1 MFPFVLSILFSD
13 WIWVDQTE
21 KISMGLEL
29 IPFCHFESPEYPG
42 LHKLVFFDMDLDGD
56 EDMLEW
62 LHTPDSVRLH
72 AYENKL
78 NPNGRLWE
86 LNNEL
91 LLGVDIDANLIGS
104 MGAGDANADSRDELV
119 IVTASGNQLTINAYE
134 NEGQPGEPLWVESNL
149 LFSNLSSD
157 SMARE
162 PDFADIDHDGDQDMV
177 GLFKLDSSYYP
188 FLCLWWNKGT
198 PKKPEWEIDT
208 SYFDGDRWE
217 DIGNPCWIDW
227 GSDGIWDI
235 VLTTQTG
242 LADPPPM
249 PWAIGVIHNY
259 GSSASPL
266 WEPLTILNRNQM
278 DAMALIDWNQDGV
291 EDIVFPGDEFDGGY
305 HYVPGKSPLDT
316 TSYDFAHHIV
326 WGGIMAD
333 YPATADFNGDK
344 VPEITVTEQEHH
356 MWGITQQTHHYW
368 SHVRT
373 YAAIDQGTIQWKL
386 IDENCWG
393 YYTSVCFGLKP
404 TPPATDSSETI
415 MQYVDFGN
423 DKILDYVKNVK
434 YASESDTTGFSRLYR
449 NQGTKTEPA
458 WVADSTALSSLPP
471 LFPACFL
478 DVDGDGDKDVI
489 GVPLGDS
496 FPKGFLNMSSD
507 KSPHYAEYA
516 PLVSGLENVKPT
528 YFAAGDI
535 TDDDLSLAD
544 LALGIKEENI
554 TAFFNT
560 GQSNPRWHK
569 HEEVFKNLGISGNPS
584 LCDADADGDLDL
596 YVASGGTLH
605 YYNNQSTGA
614 IVEKPDGPS
623 ELLATHIGRN
633 VELRFSADSR
643 IDAGARLFLY
653 NAAGQRVAELA
664 PKIEANTL
672 LFSIC
677 GDVEGPGVYF
687 YRIVIGRD
695 SYKGKVVLY

>member
-1 MFPFVLSILFSD
+1 MFLFVLSILFSD

-21 KISMGLEL
+21 KISMGLTSYPQYL
-29 IPFCHFESPEYPG
+29 WIGPEG
-42 LHKLVFFDMDLDGD
+42 TREDIVFSDLDMDGD
-56 EDMLEW
+56 EDMLRLRIEGW
-62 LHTPDSVRLH
+62 QSSLEAFENILTPSGRSW
-72 AYENKL
+72 KS
-78 NPNGRLWE
+78 NPALIDGIDASASHGSLGVGD
-86 LNNEL
+86 LNNDGRE
-91 LLGVDIDANLIGS
+91 
-104 MGAGDANADSRDELV
+104 ELV
-119 IVTASGNQLTINAYE
+119 MVSGTAKAYV
-134 NEGQPGEPLWVESNL
+134 NTGEPGHPCWEYKASLM
-149 LFSNLSSD
+149 D
-157 SMARE
+157 SLNIGD
-162 PDFADIDHDGDQDMV
+162 PDFADVDADGDLDMLTS
-177 GLFKLDSSYYP
+177 GP
-188 FLCLWWNKGT
+188 RMWWNKGSKT
-198 PKKPEWEIDT
+198 NPQWEIDT
-208 SYFDGDRWE
+208 AYFQ
-217 DIGNPCWIDW
+217 DIPYHAIEQPTWIDW
-227 GSDGIWDI
+227 DQDGVWDFF
-235 VLTTQTG
+235 TTGQTG
-242 LADPPPM
+242 MADPPPM
-249 PWAIGVIHNY
+249 PGAIILHHNI
-259 GSSASPL
+259 GTATNPL
-266 WEPLTILNRNQM
+266 WEDEDISKGWYIPGCV
-278 DAMALIDWNQDGV
+278 ALCDWNEDGV
-291 EDIVFPGDEFDGGY
+291 VDFLFQGNEYEDGY
-305 HYVPGKSPLDT
+305 QYYPGKLTDEGL
-316 TSYDFAHHIV
+316 SYDFYHLPVQV
-326 WGGIMAD
+326 WGGIWGT
-333 YPATADFNGDK
+333 YPAVADLNADK
-344 VPEITVTEQEHH
+344 IPEIVLAETEWDCALIGWAAFDYYYPHFRKYSATNETGTLWQRVGHSS
-356 MWGITQQTHHYW
+356 YPCDPYV
-368 SHVRT
+368 ST
-373 YAAIDQGTIQWKL
+373 YQYGH
-386 IDENCWG
+386 
-393 YYTSVCFGLKP
+393 
-404 TPPATDSSETI
+404 

-423 DKILDYVKNVK
+423 DGLCDYVITIFTT
-434 YASESDTTGFSRLYR
+434 YFESDPTGYYRFYR

-496 FPKGFLNMSSD
+496 FPKGFMNTGSD
-507 KSPHYAEYA
+507 KYPHYAEYA

-633 VELRFSADSR
+633 VELRFSADSG
-643 IDAGARLFLY
+643 IDADAMLFLY

-677 GDVEGPGVYF
+677 GDGEGPGVYF